1 VAAPALIA
9 LALSVSPAVAG
20 ESPACAAG
28 VDHAALVI
36 DTGART
42 TRYCVEL
49 DAPTISGL
57 HLIELAA
64 DAYGLEYQLG
74 FAGKAVCRLEGV
86 GVDGGD
92 CFDAFPD
99 FWAYWRGDDSGGWTW
114 STIGAAD
121 TAVADG
127 DVEGWSW
134 GSGTDAASH
143 QRPPRT
149 PAASVCGDPRAGT
162 GGGGAPPP
170 GGSGGADGG
179 HNGSSGNGGAGGG
192 EQPQTNVGP
201 AVGGADE
208 PRAGADAGARGAD
221 GGGGRENGDAEAA
234 RSAARSHAGA
244 ETPGAA
250 TPSPASAAPPSPSAV
265 SSGVE
270 AMPLASNASRAA
282 PPIAAL
288 AFAGAAIALLLLAGW
303 LSLRRRAGSG

>member
-1 VAAPALIA
+1 VAAPALVV
-9 LALSVSPAVAG
+9 LALGVSPAVTG
-20 ESPACAAG
+20 QSQACAAG

-64 DAYGLEYQLG
+64 GAYGLDYQLG

-99 FWAYWRGDDSGGWTW
+99 FWAYWRGDGSGGWTW

-121 TAVADG
+121 TTVADG

-149 PAASVCGDPRAGT
+149 PAASVCGDPPPRA
-162 GGGGAPPP
+162 GGGGPPHD
-170 GGSGGADGG
+170 GSGGADGG
-179 HNGSSGNGGAGGG
+179 HNGSSATGAGGDD
-192 EQPQTNVGP
+192 QPQTNVGP
-201 AVGGADE
+201 AVSGADE
-208 PRAGADAGARGAD
+208 PRAGAEA
-221 GGGGRENGDAEAA
+221 GGREAGGGSGGETGDAEIAG
-234 RSAARSHAGA
+234 SAARSHAGA
-244 ETPGAA
+244 DTPGAA
-250 TPSPASAAPPSPSAV
+250 TPTPASTAPPSPSAV
-265 SSGVE
+265 SSRVE
-270 AMPLASNASRAA
+270 AMPLTSNSSRAA

-303 LSLRRRAGSG
+303 LCLRRRAGSA